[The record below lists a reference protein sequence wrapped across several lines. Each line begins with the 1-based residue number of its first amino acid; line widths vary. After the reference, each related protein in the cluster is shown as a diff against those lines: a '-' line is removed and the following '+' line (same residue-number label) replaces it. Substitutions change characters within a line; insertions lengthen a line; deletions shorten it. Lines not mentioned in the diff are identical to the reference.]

1 MDAELK
7 FNSNDELTFGVH
19 FKHDFEHKYV
29 GRESM
34 HTKSCLNAIPGS
46 VAIRLGGLTTITPE
60 NENKHLCEIYPEVRN
75 AMIEARLLKD
85 DEKLPK
91 LGPLMDAR
99 TKNEAIAKAKKQ
111 KRSKDKRTIYVIQ
124 EFTGNWRK
132 EATHKMIERL
142 AKKHGMPW
150 LRVRMAHKRT
160 RNLHEMLLA
169 DLAGKIME
177 NVTYLDKGKIVTYKK
192 VCGCQSHTLVN

>member
-1 MDAELK
+1 MLGSKAFQYQVVELTEGDIKFTLEIWEPDGTGRVIEDGIKVIGGKSLPYLDAELK

-60 NENKHLCEIYPEVRN
+60 NENKHLCKIYPEVRK

-85 DEKLPK
+85 
-91 LGPLMDAR
+91 
-99 TKNEAIAKAKKQ
+99 NE
-111 KRSKDKRTIYVIQ
+111 
-124 EFTGNWRK
+124 N
-132 EATHKMIERL
+132 
-142 AKKHGMPW
+142 
-150 LRVRMAHKRT
+150 
-160 RNLHEMLLA
+160 
-169 DLAGKIME
+169 
-177 NVTYLDKGKIVTYKK
+177 YL
-192 VCGCQSHTLVN
+192 N